1 MTRRPLS
8 AGFALALSI
17 ASAGVMQA
25 QSDPARTKVAA
36 MVGLARTARDQ
47 GRADAAAAHFRE
59 ADRIQPLSGA
69 LLVEYFWAAR
79 LAGQP
84 DATAIGTR
92 VLAANPRERN
102 VRDGLVGL
110 LAARGDEA
118 QVARLVEEGRALEP
132 TSALWSRRLA
142 ESHLR
147 SGRHLQAAEAFK
159 SASTLVG
166 AEPQDLAQWALA
178 LELAGD
184 KPRAAR
190 AWSDIPPALWS
201 SRGDW
206 AESRARAL
214 APAPTPQVRSA
225 TAPARALTLDDIR
238 AQQLRVLAQRPCAVE
253 PLSLLERM
261 PESGAFI
268 DAVSTRPVD
277 CPERAMWTSRAVE
290 RAIAEGAFDR
300 ALMLA
305 RSVATPGSPIRNREQ
320 LGVLLHW
327 TGARAEAAPILR
339 GVVNED
345 PRETRATTALVEV
358 LRALGDSEGAWVLAE
373 RAWSAS
379 SEVEHQITLAELA
392 LESGHQAQA
401 LSLAHAL
408 GGDDIVGERSAAVE
422 GRALLNLGRP
432 AEARAV
438 LEPLLPAPA
447 ASLAWLDAVAA
458 TDGVSAAL
466 TAVARLPITSSPAW
480 ADVNARRAV
489 WLVRLGHREEA
500 ERLLRE
506 VEAVNPVS
514 GVLTRGEI
522 ALASARPADA
532 ERAFRSVLVN
542 QPAHV
547 RALDGLSTALAE
559 QGRWDEAIAT
569 LSAIRARRPFEAHWE
584 IRMAEWRYR
593 QAPTDAS
600 LEALRALAQTHP
612 QSGARSALARAYFGA
627 GQYALALAALGS
639 DFATLSE
646 SDAVLAARCLRG
658 AGRAADAAALLGS
671 RAALP
676 VDGLLLARR
685 APGVARGPWRRTHR
699 LRGADGAIRCQS
711 RLVSRVGR
719 RPAER

>member
-47 GRADAAAAHFRE
+47 GRADAAAAHFRD

-84 DATAIGTR
+84 DATAIGAR

-142 ESHLR
+142 ENHLR

-159 SASTLVG
+159 SASTMVG

-184 KPRAAR
+184 KARAAR

-206 AESRARAL
+206 VESRARAL

-225 TAPARALTLDDIR
+225 TAPALTLDDIR

-261 PESGAFI
+261 PESGVFI

-277 CPERAMWTSRAVE
+277 CPDRALWISRAVE

-305 RSVATPGSPIRNREQ
+305 RPVATPGSPIRNREQ

-339 GVVNED
+339 AVVNED
-345 PRETRATTALVEV
+345 PGEARATAALIEV
-358 LRALGDSEGAWVLAE
+358 LRALGDSEGAWALAE

-379 SEVEHQITLAELA
+379 SEVENQITLAELA
-392 LESGHQAQA
+392 LESGRYEQA

-438 LEPLLPAPA
+438 LEPLVPAPA

-458 TDGVSAAL
+458 SDGVSAAL
-466 TAVARLPITSSPAW
+466 TAAARLPIVSSPAW

-489 WLVRLGHREEA
+489 WLVRLGHRDEA
-500 ERLLRE
+500 ERLLRD
-506 VEAVNPVS
+506 VETINAVS

-522 ALASARPADA
+522 ALALARPADA
-532 ERAFRSVLVN
+532 ERAFRSVLVD

-559 QGRWDEAIAT
+559 QGRWDEAIST
-569 LSAIRARRPFEAHWE
+569 LAAIRARRPFEAHWE
-584 IRMAEWRYR
+584 IRHGRVALPSGPDRRIARRTQIARPDPSAIRR
-593 QAPTDAS
+593 QERPGARLLRRRSVCARARRPG
-600 LEALRALAQTHP
+600 LGFRRALGDRCRP
-612 QSGARSALARAYFGA
+612 GRSQPAWCRSRGRRRC
-627 GQYALALAALGS
+627 AAT
-639 DFATLSE
+639 F
-646 SDAVLAARCLRG
+646 
-658 AGRAADAAALLGS
+658 
-671 RAALP
+671 
-676 VDGLLLARR
+676 ARR
-685 APGVARGPWRRTHR
+685 AAR
-699 LRGADGAIRCQS
+699 
-711 RLVSRVGR
+711 
-719 RPAER
+719 